1 MQAENPVAQ
10 AFRPEGV
17 TGRWLG
23 CIVRVAGK
31 DLTPEGVSYSESGA
45 RPQRST
51 TEHNRAKHTRGAGE
65 CVESH
70 MDK

>member
-17 TGRWLG
+17 TGQWLG

-31 DLTPEGVSYSESGA
+31 DLTPEGVSYS
-45 RPQRST
+45 R
-51 TEHNRAKHTRGAGE
+51 NRAPLQHSTA
-65 CVESH
+65 
-70 MDK
+70 